1 MILWEQD
8 VAWLLITSY
17 EAERPLEFVI
27 VALWS
32 TWNESSIVATSFVE
46 KYTAHSWKG
55 DRLESYHKWVE
66 GHCDMSYDIRR
77 SEWPNLKLC
86 L

>member
-17 EAERPLEFVI
+17 EAERPLEFVN
-27 VALWS
+27 VALRS

-46 KYTAHSWKG
+46 QNPAYSWKG
-55 DRLESYHKWVE
+55 DRLECYHKWVE
-66 GHCDMSYDIRR
+66 GHCDMS
-77 SEWPNLKLC
+77 
-86 L
+86 